1 MTSKLV
7 VNTIEADT
15 GISSVS
21 FASSISLSSTSVF
34 HLGDAGLNIGADTN
48 ISRAGNGILAFN
60 INGGEKVRIDTN
72 GNLDIATGQL
82 IISNDIKSSDDDF
95 YLYSYKGGSDGQV
108 RSGIQFDSN
117 SQRLRFFTA
126 TNERLRIDTNGRLLL
141 NTTTEGHAA
150 ADELTISNTVSG
162 ADMGITLRS
171 AANGQGAIYFSD
183 GTSGDAE
190 YRGIINYN
198 HTSDFLN
205 FYTAAAERLR
215 ILSNGHVAIGND
227 IANDTGMFKVDAADG
242 QSDDQYVGQFINR
255 EATASRNYG
264 VNIQAGSNSTD
275 HGFRVRNGA
284 NNATH
289 FEVRGDGVVSKPAH
303 PSFSAKGVGS
313 TFTYFANN
321 NAWYSLGDTVLTN
334 TSYKNDQNFA
344 TSHSFGMNR
353 GVLSNGN
360 SCFNADTTVFTAP
373 VDGFY
378 HFSISLYLRATQGG
392 GTCHIGPWINY
403 SNTNVYMYNGSD
415 TTSGDLAYPPATRTI
430 DVKLSAGD
438 TFFWAVY
445 AVGTD
450 KFSIYQDYSYISG
463 YLIG

>member
-34 HLGDAGLNIGADTN
+34 HLGDAGFNIGADTN

-60 INGGEKVRIDTN
+60 INGGEKVRIDSS

-95 YLYSYKGGSDGQV
+95 YVYSYKGGSDGQV

-117 SQRLRFFTA
+117 SQRLKFFTA
-126 TNERLRIDTNGRLLL
+126 TNERLQIDTNGYLIAKGDIRLRRTASDNGALYFGDT
-141 NTTTEGHAA
+141 NNNYIFGSD
-150 ADELTISNTVSG
+150 ADDLITFATAGSERVRIASNGGV
-162 ADMGITLRS
+162 GI
-171 AANGQGAIYFSD
+171 N
-183 GTSGDAE
+183 
-190 YRGIINYN
+190 
-198 HTSDFLN
+198 TSDFSSSLN
-205 FYTAAAERLR
+205 NEVGLAIHGESNDNCRIVLSTPTKSNPPSLIGYYGLNRLGIDCHDGVEIRDVTASYATRFK
-215 ILSNGHVAIGND
+215 IDQNGHV
-227 IANDTGMFKVDAADG
+227 T
-242 QSDDQYVGQFINR
+242 
-255 EATASRNYG
+255 
-264 VNIQAGSNSTD
+264 
-275 HGFRVRNGA
+275 
-284 NNATH
+284 
-289 FEVRGDGVVSKPAH
+289 KPAH
-303 PSFSAKGVGS
+303 PSFSARGVGS
-313 TFTYFANN
+313 TFTFFANN

-378 HFSISLYLRATQGG
+378 HFCISLYLRASQGG
-392 GTCHIGPWINY
+392 GTCHIGPWINN
-403 SNTNVYMYNGSD
+403 SNTNIYTYNGSD
-415 TTSGDLAYPPATRTI
+415 TTTGDLSYPPATRTI

>member
-1 MTSKLV
+1 
-7 VNTIEADT
+7 
-15 GISSVS
+15 
-21 FASSISLSSTSVF
+21 ISLSSTSVF

-321 NAWYSLGDTVLTN
+321 NAWYSLG
-334 TSYKNDQNFA
+334 
-344 TSHSFGMNR
+344 
-353 GVLSNGN
+353 
-360 SCFNADTTVFTAP
+360 
-373 VDGFY
+373 
-378 HFSISLYLRATQGG
+378 
-392 GTCHIGPWINY
+392 
-403 SNTNVYMYNGSD
+403 
-415 TTSGDLAYPPATRTI
+415 
-430 DVKLSAGD
+430 
-438 TFFWAVY
+438 
-445 AVGTD
+445 
-450 KFSIYQDYSYISG
+450 
-463 YLIG
+463 